1 MRFLKVFAFFL
12 LASCTAQNSKIQ
24 DCPEEKIMNKMPTIG
39 ENSTPKEYYI
49 YKGERKEISD
59 FDKVWLDKN
68 CPNIKVQEVH

>member
-1 MRFLKVFAFFL
+1 
-12 LASCTAQNSKIQ
+12 
-24 DCPEEKIMNKMPTIG
+24 MPTVG

-59 FDKVWLDKN
+59 FDKAWLDKN